1 MKNAIAVSVIVPTY
15 NAERYIQRAL
25 DSLAS
30 QSLENIEIIV
40 VDDASTDKSSQII
53 NLKEK
58 SLNLIYLRQP
68 VNQGTHNARLLGL
81 QHASGA
87 WIGFLDS
94 DDTVHPDMFGSMHE
108 VANKH
113 QADIVICGSYRV
125 AESGERLGTKIS
137 FPENTEI
144 NADVFRKFC
153 RFEFGT
159 GMLCNKLYR
168 KEIILPLKKMYF
180 PWRQNLNEDLLLN
193 IGCFSKASTVYLM
206 KDILY
211 DYTHNQASTTS
222 ILSRP
227 KAYVETYRAYAI
239 AASKYSELGASALEN
254 ITEMYRTQLRW
265 GNYNIDNLE
274 DLSEYREEL
283 QQATNML
290 YQHYPHGLALLAAR
304 PERKPPVE
312 QPIMKQI
319 TRKLVKTLQS
329 MELLR
334 APR

>member
-1 MKNAIAVSVIVPTY
+1 MKNAIAVSVIVPAY

-58 SLNLIYLRQP
+58 SLNLIHLRQP

-137 FPENTEI
+137 FLKTPKSTQMYSVSFVASSSEAECYATSYTEGKSSCHL
-144 NADVFRKFC
+144 RKCTF
-153 RFEFGT
+153 
-159 GMLCNKLYR
+159 L
-168 KEIILPLKKMYF
+168 
-180 PWRQNLNEDLLLN
+180 
-193 IGCFSKASTVYLM
+193 A
-206 KDILY
+206 
-211 DYTHNQASTTS
+211 
-222 ILSRP
+222 
-227 KAYVETYRAYAI
+227 
-239 AASKYSELGASALEN
+239 
-254 ITEMYRTQLRW
+254 TEPQ
-265 GNYNIDNLE
+265 
-274 DLSEYREEL
+274 
-283 QQATNML
+283 
-290 YQHYPHGLALLAAR
+290 
-304 PERKPPVE
+304 
-312 QPIMKQI
+312 
-319 TRKLVKTLQS
+319 
-329 MELLR
+329 
-334 APR
+334 